1 MAQCPHG
8 RAAMQGRSCLPS
20 PRSHSPAALQLESC
34 ECDVWQPPPPPPGSL
49 TAVTLTSH
57 GRGGPHRRAR
67 GVQCCARA
75 LHACVASYLLV
86 RACTCTPA
94 NGHSCMC
101 VSTCVRARTRVCLC
115 MLSCT
120 FAGGLSRA
128 ALGAHVCERRGGGD
142 GSALLMRT
150 RVCMRRHT
158 AGKGGHVPPPP
169 PHTARLGEDANE
181 APNLIKSGERWGGV
195 GGGVR
200 DQGAHRGIWERGDAA
215 LRPPG
220 GAGGAPMLSPCCPTA
235 PMAPR
240 GPTAGDS
247 PCGVTAL
254 SPPVLLQRT
263 SLLLDLKAL
272 HEDVQPAATTSTC
285 NPPRPCTSTCSPAQL
300 RTALWSLAPPHVA
313 SCSLARP
320 CTPVHAA
327 PGAASGRAV
336 RPLPALISANEAE
349 GCQGAGGRRSRQEAA
364 TAAFLISP

>member
-1 MAQCPHG
+1 M
-8 RAAMQGRSCLPS
+8 
-20 PRSHSPAALQLESC
+20 AALCSC
-34 ECDVWQPPPPPPGSL
+34 
-49 TAVTLTSH
+49 AH
-57 GRGGPHRRAR
+57 A
-67 GVQCCARA
+67 CARA
-75 LHACVASYLLV
+75 VTPQG
-86 RACTCTPA
+86 RGDTC
-94 NGHSCMC
+94 
-101 VSTCVRARTRVCLC
+101 
-115 MLSCT
+115 
-120 FAGGLSRA
+120 
-128 ALGAHVCERRGGGD
+128 
-142 GSALLMRT
+142 
-150 RVCMRRHT
+150 
-158 AGKGGHVPPPP
+158 PPPP

-181 APNLIKSGERWGGV
+181 APNLIKSGERWVGV